1 MEISTMSEAT
11 LELTDATFE
20 ADVEQSELPV
30 LVDFW
35 APWCAP
41 CRMLTPTIE
50 AIAEEYSGKVRV
62 AKLDTQDNQAVATR
76 LQITGLP
83 TMVLF
88 KGGQQIDR
96 KMGVLSKEAIV
107 EWLNEKV
114 LAES

>member
-1 MEISTMSEAT
+1 MSEAT

-62 AKLDTQDNQAVATR
+62 AKMNTQDNQGIATR
-76 LQITGLP
+76 LQVSGLP
-83 TMVLF
+83 TMILF
-88 KGGQQIDR
+88 KGGEIVDR
-96 KMGVLSKEAIV
+96 KMGVPSKEALE
-107 EWLNEKV
+107 EWLKEKV
-114 LAES
+114 LAEG